1 MRLAAVRSIG
11 TARGFRDE
19 QDAADFE
26 QEIVDQYALAMAA
39 AGLTDAHYPRGT
51 RDSVRVPAEPG
62 STVVDGRTG

>member
-11 TARGFRDE
+11 TARGLRDE

-39 AGLTDAHYPRGT
+39 ARGD
-51 RDSVRVPAEPG
+51 RVADRVVASVEYY
-62 STVVDGRTG
+62 VVALWFGH